1 MFASRPRYLFVVIWA
16 IACLATSLGEL
27 VAGEAVSVD
36 ADRVAIQG
44 YDTVAYFTAGKPVKG
59 SPEFEAVWQ
68 GARWQF
74 ANAEHQDMFSADPE
88 TYAPRFGGYCV
99 MGMTMGLSAKPN
111 PRLGRLSTA
120 SSTLLATSKTLTIST
135 RIWPGTYKRLKLPG
149 RKGATRPGLL
159 AAAKHTRS
167 ARARSLR
174 RVSNQTKLDYA
185 ALFPRYDTSRPQL
198 KSRRA
203 RRRPWQICPL

>member
-16 IACLATSLGEL
+16 IACLVTSLGEL

-68 GARWQF
+68 GARWRF

-111 PRLGRLSTA
+111 PEAWAIVDGKLYLA
-120 SSTLLATSKTLTIST
+120 SYKQDFDDLNKDLAGNIQK
-135 RIWPGTYKRLKLPG
+135 
-149 RKGATRPGLL
+149 AE
-159 AAAKHTRS
+159 AAWKERG
-167 ARARSLR
+167 
-174 RVSNQTKLDYA
+174 N
-185 ALFPRYDTSRPQL
+185 
-198 KSRRA
+198 
-203 RRRPWQICPL
+203 